1 MGKKIKSSVFTL
13 FETTGNNNNN
23 NNNNVEYS

>member
-1 MGKKIKSSVFTL
+1 MGKKIKASVFTL

-23 NNNNVEYS
+23 NNNMEYS